1 MSFDPTEE
9 LRQAGILNSQLAAE
23 VEEAFATLTREE
35 VDLLISLKDKLPNAL
50 PGVLAG
56 VSAGASADGE
66 WSEPEVVAH
75 TMAAAADCLC
85 GAWSGSGSGAAN

>member
-1 MSFDPTEE
+1 MSFDPAEE
-9 LRQAGILNSQLAAE
+9 LRQAGILNSPLAAE

-35 VDLLISLKDKLPNAL
+35 VDLLVSLKDKLPNAL

-56 VSAGASADGE
+56 VSAGVSADGE

-75 TMAAAADCLC
+75 SVPVAADCLC